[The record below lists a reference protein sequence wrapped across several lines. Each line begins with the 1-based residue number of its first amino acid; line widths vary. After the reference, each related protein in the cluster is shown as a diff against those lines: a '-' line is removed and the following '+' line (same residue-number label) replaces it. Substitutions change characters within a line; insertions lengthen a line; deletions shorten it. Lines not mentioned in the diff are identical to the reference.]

1 MSSSIL
7 LLIGFLIIIALA
19 LTRSPIWIALF
30 IGTVFIQ
37 VFVNKLPLTGIFL
50 TMTEGLAK
58 TSIMCIPFF
67 ILTGTIVE
75 HSTLGARLVDFCVLA
90 LRKVKGGLAVAIL
103 VANGFFGAVSGSS
116 GAAAVLFGKITYKP
130 LKENYDEQTSLG
142 LLTSSSVL
150 SAIIPPSMT
159 MIMFCI
165 ATSTSI
171 MRLFMAGFLPGIII
185 IAVVFIYLKISIG
198 KKIKTGKFISSEL
211 ASVTSV
217 KDLTLGRAFWRA
229 MPIFVLPVIIFGGI
243 YGGIFTPTEAGA
255 VSSIYCIII
264 SLIMRDINTKGMIT
278 VLKSTMQTCAFTMI
292 LIATSVAFAQAITIA
307 QVMQRIESLFATTNI
322 YMYLLLL
329 NLILLIAGCFIDGV
343 AAILILAPI
352 FVPVGISLG
361 LSAIHLG
368 IVFTV
373 NISLGCFTPPFGMSI
388 FTIQG
393 VTGAKYGNIVRS
405 LIPYI
410 IIYLSMTLLITYIP
424 GISLLLPSL
433 LT

>member
-1 MSSSIL
+1 VNSSML
-7 LLIGFLIIIALA
+7 LLIGFAIIIVLA
-19 LTRSPIWIALF
+19 LIRTPIWIALF
-30 IGTVFIQ
+30 IGTAFIQ
-37 VFVNKLPLTGIFL
+37 VFVNKMPLTGIFL

-67 ILTGTIVE
+67 ILTGTVVE

-90 LRKVKGGLAVAIL
+90 LRKIKGGLAVAIL

-130 LKENYDEQTSLG
+130 LKENYDELTSLG

-171 MRLFMAGFLPGIII
+171 MKLFMAGFLPGIII
-185 IAVVFIYLKISIG
+185 IAAVFVFIKISIG
-198 KKIKTGKFISSEL
+198 KKIKTGEFSSSEV

-217 KDLTLGRAFWRA
+217 KGLTLLKSFWRA
-229 MPIFVLPVIIFGGI
+229 MPIFILPVIIFGGI

-264 SLIMRDINTKGMIT
+264 ALSMRDISLKGMLT

-292 LIATSVAFAQAITIA
+292 LIAASVAFAQSITIA
-307 QVMQRIESLFATTNI
+307 QVMQRIEGLFAVTNV
-322 YMYLLLL
+322 YVYLLFL
-329 NLILLIAGCFIDGV
+329 NILLLVAGCFIDGV

-361 LSAIHLG
+361 LNAIHLG
-368 IVFTV
+368 IIFTV

-393 VTGAKYGNIVRS
+393 VTGAKYGSIVRS
-405 LIPYI
+405 VIPYI
-410 IIYLSMTLLITYIP
+410 IIYLVMTLLFTYIP
-424 GISLLLPSL
+424 GISLFLPSL
-433 LT
+433 IA